1 MDENNQTSQEILE
14 QLRIQTDAVNS
25 LAGVFVKTMTK
36 EQREQWMLDQ
46 NVKRTGNAFD
56 NLNDNLNDL
65 SEAEKA
71 RIAGEREAAAATKA
85 LKEAGASATKGLL
98 NLSSTLSNTSAD
110 LTKWGSTI
118 GGVGDVAMSV
128 GKHFGVLGNTIG
140 GVIKG
145 FSVMAPMLLDQTQKM
160 LKAFDSLSEMGGTT
174 NMTTEQVRE
183 LGRAS
188 GYTVDNLDKFV
199 NSVKIVGKDI
209 TALGVN
215 SAAGTAMFGKM
226 TAVGEKNIQAYNR
239 LGISQEQLTEAQA
252 MYVKQSANSGMVMS
266 KSPKELQKASLEY
279 VDQLVKLR
287 ELTGMSIKESQDS
300 LEQARAQDNY
310 NAYIHSKSMERA
322 ELEKRAEAEADPIRK
337 KELEARAQQITQ
349 IIKSKDEVA
358 TWSQKFES
366 AKNSTALLQ
375 SIATD
380 GAPVY
385 TKTNAQF
392 LTAGRNIEGVA
403 SSLNKGQSALRD
415 YQASI
420 VKSGEYVRKTLGESA
435 YRLGDSS
442 KDLQDAFGYDNQM
455 RRESAKLVD
464 MQTQAG
470 RDRIAAEDKATQE
483 QIKRRK
489 EQGEILD
496 ASGKPMRDGA
506 KDTENTVLSLERA
519 LRGLKDDLLGA
530 LNPFTKS
537 TFAASAAS
545 AALAAAAG
553 IAAYKLGKMG
563 AGGLEDIGDLMKK
576 GLPGGA
582 GPMGGGAPKM
592 PGGLSPDE
600 FKKYEALRKGGM
612 TASEAQRQAGGF
624 KSLVKAETAITGAK
638 TVATAAPVAA
648 TAAGGASTAAT
659 AATTA
664 ASALSK
670 LAGPLAGLSKAA
682 PLIGTAMSVGTGVID
697 AYQGIKKADKDL
709 KEGTITKE
717 EARVE
722 KGEAVGGGAGT
733 AIGGTA
739 GALKGAAAGAAIG
752 SVVPVLGTA
761 VGGIIGAALGGWLG
775 SKAGKAIGEV
785 AGGGIAKMTSD
796 ADKKVDEASK
806 KAEAKKD
813 DNLAKD
819 TKAGSDVVKVS
830 IVKVEDPNLMKALGA
845 MTPITKIGTPE
856 STGNVAT
863 KSVTKS
869 ETKSF
874 TFSEM
879 ELAKKDEKLY
889 KEYLERKKELFD
901 KELESRKKNLPKDA
915 SAQRVKG
922 AENSARMVAD
932 MQAKEEFAERA
943 EKVGAAK
950 IDRPA
955 EPVKPQTVVAK
966 APKNAHFLAAG
977 REIEGIAEKL
987 NKEQSAVS
995 EAPKDTSNDA
1005 IQRKVKELEETR
1017 EIFEKKGPVSKSAQ
1031 SELAY
1036 KNILQQMD
1044 RAIANEKA
1052 KASAPKA
1059 ALGGIFDGPKS
1070 GYPVELHGKE
1080 MITPLGTGTKTA
1092 SLDTSNSA
1100 ARDEELEKE
1109 IEAINQLKD
1118 SLKESDMMFT
1128 KLSGSIMKLNK
1139 IEEDKIE
1146 QHEEEADALADA
1158 QDKLKNVFRGA
1169 EFDLS
1174 KFSGKIKIL
1183 TDTSTGTG
1191 AAGGAAGGTGVTPQS
1206 APPASDMGGGAG
1218 VKPPSAPPMASM
1230 GGGTG
1235 VAPPVKQDVKQ
1246 NLGDVKAALMKR
1258 GMGDEKYLN
1267 AVLGNVMKESGG
1279 KVINENLNYGKT
1291 SNDRIRSIFG
1301 SRAKGKTDEEL
1312 NSIKSSPESMGE
1324 FMYGKDTKIGQS
1336 MGNLEPG
1343 DGFKYRG
1350 RGYIQLTGKSNYA
1363 AASQAIFGDDTLVK
1377 NPDLVNDPKIAADVV
1392 AWYMEK
1398 GKSRMAKA
1406 MGIDDKNMTQEQAN
1420 LLATSQIAGGD
1431 VRKKGAYLSGEVMN
1445 KVTAYAG
1452 SKDIQDIKPSEG
1464 GTMVAGV
1471 KKDDIPKAQK
1481 GGVFEGPETGYL
1493 VELHGD
1499 ETVVPTEKIAS
1510 IAKKPVKLFS
1520 NDMGPTFAGM
1530 NEYTGYNAGPMSTDL
1545 KAIQGMASKVGA
1557 YDEKTQTITDTDAW
1571 KKILHSGIATNYD
1584 MGPAK
1589 VGTEQ
1594 FGPDAGNVLGDRL
1607 KEIMEMDKTSLTDAI
1622 KQLQEEFKAA
1632 TQQMVKDLAQNAA
1645 APTVEGADES
1655 VMAEVARSMSELVNK
1670 MSESNDIQG
1679 KILQY
1684 SQV

>member
-25 LAGVFVKTMTK
+25 LAGVFAKTMTK

-46 NVKRTGNAFD
+46 NVKRTGTAFD
-56 NLNDNLNDL
+56 NLGNNLREL

-71 RIAGEREAAAATKA
+71 RIAGEREAAAATKS
-85 LKEAGASATKGLL
+85 LKEAGAAATKGLF
-98 NLSSTLSNTSAD
+98 NLSSTLTNTSAD

-174 NMTTEQVRE
+174 NMTTEQVRQ

-209 TALGVN
+209 NALGVN
-215 SAAGTAMFGKM
+215 SAAGTKLFGQM

-252 MYVKQSANSGMVMS
+252 MYVKQSSNAGMVLS
-266 KSPKELQKASLEY
+266 KSPKELQRASLEY

-287 ELTGMSIKESQDS
+287 ELTGMSVKESQS
-300 LEQARAQDNY
+300 ALEQAQVQENF
-310 NAYIHSKSMERA
+310 NAYIHAKSMERA
-322 ELEKRAEAEADPIRK
+322 ELEKKAEAETDPIRK
-337 KELEARAQQITQ
+337 KELEARADQISGV
-349 IIKSKDEVA
+349 IKSKNELA
-358 TWSQKFES
+358 AWSQANES
-366 AKNSTALLQ
+366 ARNSTALLQ
-375 SIATD
+375 SISRDT
-380 GAPVY
+380 APVY
-385 TKTNAQF
+385 TQTNAQF

-403 SSLNKGQSALRD
+403 STLNKGQSALRD
-415 YQASI
+415 YQAAI
-420 VKSGEYVRKTLGESA
+420 VKSGDYVRKTLGESA
-435 YRLGDSS
+435 YAYGDSS
-442 KDLQDAFGYDNQM
+442 KQIQEAFGYDNQM
-455 RRESAKLVD
+455 RKESAKLID

-470 RDRIAAEDKATQE
+470 RDRIAAEDKATAE

-563 AGGLEDIGDLMKK
+563 VGSALGGVGDLMNK

-582 GPMGGGAPKM
+582 GPMSGGGPKM
-592 PGGLSPDE
+592 PGGLSPDDL
-600 FKKYEALRKGGM
+600 KKYQDLRKGGM
-612 TASEAQRQAGGF
+612 AASEAQRQVGGF
-624 KSLVKAETAITGAK
+624 KSLVKAENAITGAK

-648 TAAGGASTAAT
+648 TAAGGAGTAASAAT
-659 AATTA
+659 AAGT
-664 ASALSK
+664 ALSK

-682 PLIGTAMSVGTGVID
+682 PLIGTVAAVGTGVVD

-709 KEGTITKE
+709 KEGKITKE

-722 KGEAVGGGAGT
+722 KGEAVGGGTGT
-733 AIGGTA
+733 AIGGAA

-785 AGGGIAKMTSD
+785 AGGGIAKMTAD
-796 ADKKVDEASK
+796 ADKKVNEASK
-806 KAEAKKD
+806 KAEVKKD
-813 DNLAKD
+813 DSLVKD
-819 TKAGSDVVKVS
+819 TKAGNDVVKVS
-830 IVKVEDPNLMKALGA
+830 IVKVEDPNLMKSLGA
-845 MTPITKIGTPE
+845 MTPGATMASSAPT
-856 STGNVAT
+856 TGPQMASA
-863 KSVTKS
+863 KPAS
-869 ETKSF
+869 ENKDVSNK
-874 TFSEM
+874 
-879 ELAKKDEKLY
+879 LA
-889 KEYLERKKELFD
+889 
-901 KELESRKKNLPKDA
+901 ELEKR
-915 SAQRVKG
+915 
-922 AENSARMVAD
+922 
-932 MQAKEEFAERA
+932 
-943 EKVGAAK
+943 
-950 IDRPA
+950 
-955 EPVKPQTVVAK
+955 
-966 APKNAHFLAAG
+966 
-977 REIEGIAEKL
+977 
-987 NKEQSAVS
+987 
-995 EAPKDTSNDA
+995 
-1005 IQRKVKELEETR
+1005 R
-1017 EIFEKKGPVSKSAQ
+1017 EIFEKKGPVSSSAQ

-1059 ALGGIFDGPKS
+1059 AVGGIFDGPKS

-1080 MITPLGTGTKTA
+1080 MITPLGTGMKTGG
-1092 SLDTSNSA
+1092 LDDDRA
-1100 ARDEELEKE
+1100 AQNEELEKE
-1109 IEAINQLKD
+1109 IEAITKLKD

-1128 KLSGSIMKLNK
+1128 KLSGSVMKLNK
-1139 IEEDKIE
+1139 LEEEKIE
-1146 QHEEEADALADA
+1146 KQEEEVDALSDA
-1158 QDKLKNVFRGA
+1158 QDKLKNVFKGA

-1174 KFSGKIKIL
+1174 KFSGRVRVL
-1183 TDTSTGTG
+1183 TETELGAGAGTSTPAPSTAPPAG
-1191 AAGGAAGGTGVTPQS
+1191 ASGGTGST
-1206 APPASDMGGGAG
+1206 
-1218 VKPPSAPPMASM
+1218 PPMASM
-1230 GGGTG
+1230 GGGTP
-1235 VAPPVKQDVKQ
+1235 PPVKQDVKQ

-1279 KVINENLNYGKT
+1279 KVVNENLNYGKT

-1301 SRAKGKTDEEL
+1301 SRASGKTDQEL
-1312 NSIKSSPESMGE
+1312 NEIKSNPESMGE
-1324 FMYGKDTKIGQS
+1324 FMYGKNTKIGQS

-1350 RGYIQLTGKSNYA
+1350 RGYIQLTGKANYA
-1363 AASQAIFGDDTLVK
+1363 AASKAIFGDDTLVK

-1398 GKSRMAKA
+1398 GKSRMATS
-1406 MGIDDKNMTQEQAN
+1406 MGIDEKNMSQEQAN

-1431 VRKKGAYLSGEVMN
+1431 VRKKGAYVGNELMQ
-1445 KVTAYAG
+1445 KVTAFAG
-1452 SKDIQDIKPSEG
+1452 SQDIQNIQPTSG

-1471 KKDDIPKAQK
+1471 KKNDIPKAQK
-1481 GGVFEGPETGYL
+1481 GGVFEGPDTGYL
-1493 VELHGD
+1493 VELHGN
-1499 ETVVPTEKIAS
+1499 ETVVPTDKIAS
-1510 IAKKPVKLFS
+1510 IAKKPV
-1520 NDMGPTFAGM
+1520 
-1530 NEYTGYNAGPMSTDL
+1530 
-1545 KAIQGMASKVGA
+1545 KVGA
-1557 YDEKTQTITDTDAW
+1557 YDEKTQTITDTEAW

-1607 KEIMEMDKTSLTDAI
+1607 KEIMDMDKTSLTDAI

-1645 APTVEGADES
+1645 APIVEGADES
-1655 VMAEVARSMSELVNK
+1655 VMAEVAKSMTELVNK

>member
-25 LAGVFVKTMTK
+25 LAGVFVKTMTT

-56 NLNDNLNDL
+56 KLNDNLNNL

-85 LKEAGASATKGLL
+85 LKEAGASATKGLF

-174 NMTTEQVRE
+174 NMTTEQVRQ

-209 TALGVN
+209 NALGVN
-215 SAAGTAMFGKM
+215 SAEGTKLFGKM
-226 TAVGEKNIQAYNR
+226 TAVGEKNIQSYNR

-252 MYVKQSANSGMVMS
+252 MYVKQSSNAGMALS

-279 VDQLVKLR
+279 VDQLVKLK
-287 ELTGMSIKESQDS
+287 ELTGMSIKESQSALD
-300 LEQARAQDNY
+300 AAMAQENF
-310 NAYIHSKSMERA
+310 NAYIHTKSMERS
-322 ELEKRAEAEADPIRK
+322 ELESRAAKETDPIRQ
-337 KELEARAQQITQ
+337 KELKERAAQIDQ
-349 IIKSKDEVA
+349 VIKSKQEMA
-358 TWSQKFES
+358 MWSQSNES
-366 AKNSTALLQ
+366 ARDSTALLQ
-375 SIATD
+375 SISRD
-380 GAPVY
+380 SAPVY
-385 TKTNAQF
+385 TQANAHF

-403 SSLNKGQSALRD
+403 EKLNKGQSALRD
-415 YQASI
+415 YQGEIA
-420 VKSGEYVRKTLGESA
+420 KSTTNVNKKMGESMYA
-435 YRLGDSS
+435 YGDAS
-442 KDLQDAFGYDNQM
+442 KQIQESMGVDNQARKNAARFM
-455 RRESAKLVD
+455 ES
-464 MQTQAG
+464 QTEEG
-470 RDRIAAEDKATQE
+470 KKRIAAEDKATEE
-483 QIKRRK
+483 QIRRRK

-496 ASGKPMRDGA
+496 AAGKPMRDGA

-545 AALAAAAG
+545 TALAAAAG

-563 AGGLEDIGDLMKK
+563 VGSAVGGIGDLMNK
-576 GLPGGA
+576 GLPGRA
-582 GPMGGGAPKM
+582 GPAAGS
-592 PGGLSPDE
+592 LSGW
-600 FKKYEALRKGGM
+600 K
-612 TASEAQRQAGGF
+612 AG
-624 KSLVKAETAITGAK
+624 
-638 TVATAAPVAA
+638 ATAAQGAVGA
-648 TAAGGASTAAT
+648 TSAVGGAGSAAT

-682 PLIGTAMSVGTGVID
+682 PLIGTAMSVGSGVID

-830 IVKVEDPNLMKALGA
+830 IVKVEDSNLMKALGA
-845 MTPITKIGTPE
+845 MTPMTKLGTPE

-915 SAQRVKG
+915 SAQRVQG
-922 AENSARMVAD
+922 AENVARMIAD
-932 MQAKEEFAERA
+932 MKAKEEFAERA

-950 IDRPA
+950 IDRPVQ
-955 EPVKPQTVVAK
+955 EVKAVPQTAVAKAPDQPTVVAK
-966 APKNAHFLAAG
+966 AP
-977 REIEGIAEKL
+977 
-987 NKEQSAVS
+987 

-1052 KASAPKA
+1052 KANAPKA
-1059 ALGGIFDGPKS
+1059 SIGGIFDGPKS

-1080 MITPLGTGTKTA
+1080 MITPLGTGMKTA
-1092 SLDTSNSA
+1092 GLSDNSA
-1100 ARDEELEKE
+1100 ERDEELEEE
-1109 IEAINQLKD
+1109 IEALAELKKTMRD
-1118 SLKESDMMFT
+1118 TDASFD
-1128 KLSGSIMKLNK
+1128 KLSTSILKLNK
-1139 IEEDKIE
+1139 L
-1146 QHEEEADALADA
+1146 EEEKLEASEDQVDGLKGAN
-1158 QDKLKNVFRGA
+1158 DKLKDVFRSVG
-1169 EFDLS
+1169 FDLS
-1174 KFSGKIKIL
+1174 KFASNIKVV
-1183 TDTSTGTG
+1183 TQETGSGTG
-1191 AAGGAAGGTGVTPQS
+1191 IKPPEGLGGIFGS
-1206 APPASDMGGGAG
+1206 SGGGGKPAEKPADSG
-1218 VKPPSAPPMASM
+1218 LGMKPPSAPPLAGM

-1235 VAPPVKQDVKQ
+1235 VKPAKDQDVKQ

-1279 KVINENLNYGKT
+1279 KVVNENLNYSKT
-1291 SNDRIRSIFG
+1291 SNERIRSIFG
-1301 SRAKGKTDEEL
+1301 SRAAGKTDEEL
-1312 NSIKSSPESMGE
+1312 NKIKSSEEGMGE
-1324 FMYGKDTKIGQS
+1324 FMYGKDTKIGRS
-1336 MGNLEPG
+1336 MGNLDPG
-1343 DGFKYRG
+1343 DGWKYRG

-1363 AASQAIFGDDTLVK
+1363 QASQAVFGDDRLVK
-1377 NPDLVNDPKIAADVV
+1377 DPDLVNDPKVAAEVV

-1398 GKSRMAKA
+1398 GKARMAKA
-1406 MGIDDKNMTQEQAN
+1406 MGIDEKNMSQQDAN
-1420 LLATSQIAGGD
+1420 VLATSQIAGGD
-1431 VRKKGAYLSGEVMN
+1431 VRKKGSYLAGEVMN

-1452 SKDIQDIKPSEG
+1452 SKDIQGIQPSSG
-1464 GTMVAGV
+1464 GTMVASADT
-1471 KKDDIPKAQK
+1471 KKSDIPKAQK
-1481 GGVFEGPETGYL
+1481 GGVFEGPETGYI
-1493 VELHGD
+1493 VELHGN
-1499 ETVVPTEKIAS
+1499 ETVIPTDKIESLAKKELAS
-1510 IAKKPVKLFS
+1510 FSKMAGNVTTGGDTNEIPAIDTTAIAKKSVKLFS
-1520 NDMGPTFAGM
+1520 EEMGPTFAGM

-1545 KAIQGMASKVGA
+1545 KAVQGMASKIGA
-1557 YDEKTQTITDTDAW
+1557 YDEKTQTITDTEAW
-1571 KKILHSGIATNYD
+1571 KKILHSGMATNYD

-1594 FGPDAGNVLGDRL
+1594 FGPDAGNILGDRL
-1607 KEIMEMDKTSLTDAI
+1607 KEIMDMDKTSLTDAI
-1622 KQLQEEFKAA
+1622 KQLQEEFK
-1632 TQQMVKDLAQNAA
+1632 TVVQQLGKDLAQNAA
-1645 APTVEGADES
+1645 APIVEGADDS
-1655 VMAEVARSMSELVNK
+1655 VMAEVAKSMTELVNK